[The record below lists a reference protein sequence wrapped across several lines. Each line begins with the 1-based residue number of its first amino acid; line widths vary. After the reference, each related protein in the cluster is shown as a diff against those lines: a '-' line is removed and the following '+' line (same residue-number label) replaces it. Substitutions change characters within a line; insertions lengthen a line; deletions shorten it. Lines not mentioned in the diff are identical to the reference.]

1 MFSMV
6 RKGLGQSMSESNVRL
21 DPLEFGKERSID
33 VDPAAYDCAALTRIP
48 TIGLRRTARLTLSER
63 LLRGI
68 SCPTLPIG
76 MSTAQRRFRT
86 FPPLPGSR
94 TAH

>member
-1 MFSMV
+1 MV

-63 LLRGI
+63 LLRGNLQH
-68 SCPTLPIG
+68 S
-76 MSTAQRRFRT
+76 STARTVAGVRR
-86 FPPLPGSR
+86 
-94 TAH
+94 